1 MSDFQP
7 PRDRDVAPPE
17 PGEDRVFD
25 RLDFALRS
33 LRRTTRVADPPELL
47 RPTEPSGLIQEPRAG
62 ESSPDQRRAAL
73 AVTFGHAH
81 SSAGTL
87 ESAEREYRDALSA
100 DPGNGDAHGSLAL
113 TLARM
118 GRLDEAERQL
128 REAEAAGVRVS
139 PAVLEKIRATRNS

>member
-7 PRDRDVAPPE
+7 PRSGPPPE
-17 PGEDRVFD
+17 PGEDRVVD
-25 RLDFALRS
+25 RLDFALRNLRGTPQVGDEPALLQPAEPVS
-33 LRRTTRVADPPELL
+33 LRH
-47 RPTEPSGLIQEPRAG
+47 EPAG

-81 SSAGTL
+81 FSAGTL
-87 ESAEREYRDALSA
+87 ESAEREYRDALAA
-100 DPGNGDAHGSLAL
+100 DAANGDAHASLAL

-118 GRLDEAERQL
+118 GRLEEAEQQL

-139 PAVLEKIRATRNS
+139 PTVLDQIRAARNS